1 MVRRAAVFLAVPIA
15 VLSAALLPGDG
26 PAAGPV
32 RYAVIDR
39 SGWLGDAVRR
49 HVAATDVARFLDALE
64 RAVPSDPLLAE
75 AVGARGSFE
84 ARAAQLIQTLAAE
97 AGRLRS
103 PGPLDERFAQWWME
117 HPDIVLE
124 TAPDVS
130 FARFAEVHPARP
142 LARADGVDGLLA
154 DGGLDG
160 YFVIPDDSVG
170 TGEAPR
176 YVGSRSPE
184 RDVEAWY
191 VELAADLI
199 ERQRIAE
206 EGAAP

>member
-1 MVRRAAVFLAVPIA
+1 MIVLAVPVA
-15 VLSAALLPGDG
+15 ALSVALLPSDG
-26 PAAGPV
+26 PEAGPV

-39 SGWLGDAVRR
+39 SGWLGDAVRQ
-49 HVAATDVARFLDALE
+49 HVVATDVARFLDALE

-75 AVGARGSFE
+75 AVGARGGFE
-84 ARAAQLIQTLAAE
+84 ARAAELIHTLAVE
-97 AGRLRS
+97 SGRLRS
-103 PGPLDERFAQWWME
+103 PGSLAERFAQWWME
-117 HPDIVLE
+117 HPDIVRE
-124 TAPDVS
+124 TAPNVS
-130 FARFAEVHPARP
+130 FARFAEVRPARP
-142 LARADGVDGLLA
+142 LARADGVAGLLA

-184 RDVEAWY
+184 RDIEAWY
-191 VELAADLI
+191 AEVAADLV

-206 EGAAP
+206 EGAAR

>member
-1 MVRRAAVFLAVPIA
+1 MVRRVATVLAVPIA
-15 VLSAALLPGDG
+15 ALAAALLPGDG
-26 PAAGPV
+26 LEPGPV

-39 SGWLGDAVRR
+39 SGWLGDAVRQ
-49 HVAATDVARFLDALE
+49 HVVATDIARFLDALE

-84 ARAAQLIQTLAAE
+84 TRAAELIHTLAVE

-103 PGPLDERFAQWWME
+103 PGPLAERFAQWWME
-117 HPDIVLE
+117 HPDIVRE

-142 LARADGVDGLLA
+142 LAGVDGLLA

-191 VELAADLI
+191 VEVAADLV

-206 EGAAP
+206 EGAAR

>member
-1 MVRRAAVFLAVPIA
+1 M
-15 VLSAALLPGDG
+15 
-26 PAAGPV
+26 

-49 HVAATDVARFLDALE
+49 HVVATDVARFLDALE

-84 ARAAQLIQTLAAE
+84 TRAAELIHALAVE
-97 AGRLRS
+97 SGRLRS
-103 PGPLDERFAQWWME
+103 PGPLAERFAQWWME
-117 HPDIVLE
+117 HPDIVRE

-130 FARFAEVHPARP
+130 LARFTEMHPARP
-142 LARADGVDGLLA
+142 LARAGSVDGLLA
-154 DGGLDG
+154 HGGLDG

-184 RDVEAWY
+184 RDIEAWY
-191 VELAADLI
+191 VEVAADLV

-206 EGAAP
+206 EGIAEEGAAP